1 MKTRIIKKMKTKTEM
16 RSLVKNM
23 REQLRWIEDAIKNGT
38 QEDIDQLSVQL
49 SATALLLEECN

>member
-1 MKTRIIKKMKTKTEM
+1 MQTKTEM

-23 REQLRWIEDAIKNGT
+23 REQLRWIEDAIKSGS

-49 SATALLLEECN
+49 SATALLLESEAN

>member
-1 MKTRIIKKMKTKTEM
+1 MQTKTEM

-23 REQLRWIEDAIKNGT
+23 REQLRWIEDAIKNGN

-49 SATALLLEECN
+49 SATALLLESEVN